1 MATFR
6 FKKKHEDA
14 KISVPILSKTITKE
28 NLTDKDV
35 EFLEEKFPGRY
46 IHNFERIADVKEE
59 EKPSKKPARKPR
71 AKKA

>member
-6 FKKKHEDA
+6 FKKQYENA

-28 NLTDKDV
+28 NLTDQDV
-35 EFLEEKFPGRY
+35 EFLQKKFPDKY

-59 EKPSKKPARKPR
+59 EKKKKPARKPR